1 MDFYNWK
8 GLHSPIPGLFIRTE
22 VKGKQVNVGVLQKQP
37 EMRYGPVSGAA
48 LLSGLGS
55 CPGVPTEAGSGTGH
69 PEGPDFLGMRSLRRV
84 IAAQGRL
91 EWTGAGKGMPTWLT
105 ELLICSS
112 SMALGSSRGCC
123 GAGALWK
130 LSLGGQNQGWP
141 QGHVTWAVA
150 RGPVLVVQHS
160 AITFLKVLPFCN
172 EGPCVFTLLSLHSC
186 GLCCWSHLKL
196 VALWD
201 SKKRRQLSHA
211 R

>member
-8 GLHSPIPGLFIRTE
+8 GLHSPIPGLFYKDR
-22 VKGKQVNVGVLQKQP
+22 GQGQVNVSVLQKQP
-37 EMRYGPVSGAA
+37 ENALWTLSQGAA

-69 PEGPDFLGMRSLRRV
+69 PKGPDFLGMRSLRRV

-112 SMALGSSRGCC
+112 SMALGSSRGCS
-123 GAGALWK
+123 GQGALWK

-150 RGPVLVVQHS
+150 LGPVLGSTLCHH
-160 AITFLKVLPFCN
+160 LP
-172 EGPCVFTLLSLHSC
+172 ESLTLL
-186 GLCCWSHLKL
+186 
-196 VALWD
+196 
-201 SKKRRQLSHA
+201 Q
-211 R
+211 